1 MKEEKLTAAEATRKA
16 IGQVW
21 GPILATTL
29 GLLAVF
35 VPMAMFPG
43 SSGAIYRQ
51 FSITLTVSIVISTV
65 LALSL
70 GSALCATLLKLPE
83 TAGSPTAKKTVADR
97 LKWLHQENGRA
108 SCRERVCQYV

>member
-1 MKEEKLTAAEATRKA
+1 MFGASLNLLSLFGMVVAIGILNDDAIVISENVSRIMKEEKLTAAEATRKA

-29 GLLAVF
+29 VLVAVF

-65 LALSL
+65 LALS
-70 GSALCATLLKLPE
+70 
-83 TAGSPTAKKTVADR
+83 
-97 LKWLHQENGRA
+97 QIGRA
-108 SCRERVCQYV
+108 HV